1 MISINDRT
9 YSHRPDMSLYELLIQ
24 DNVDI
29 HDAVLITL
37 NGSLVRK
44 ESYGE
49 TILNDGDNVLVIR
62 VSTGG

>member
-1 MISINDRT
+1 
-9 YSHRPDMSLYELLIQ
+9 MSLYELLIQ